1 MNDDN
6 NIPNDLEP
14 IEDNDQNQNSTS
26 TTEAEQEESKKSSPS
41 KIEGAG
47 RSMTE
52 SSESSESSES
62 GESGESGESSESS
75 ESSDSTDSTDS
86 NATTS
91 YPRTDSNK
99 KDKRLKLSGMYENWF
114 IDYASYVILERAI
127 PHIEDGLKPVQR
139 RILHVMKESDD
150 GHYTKV
156 AGIVGDTMHY
166 HPHGDASIGD
176 ALVQLGQKELLI
188 DTQGNWGNILT
199 GDGAATPRYIEAR
212 LSEFALEVAF
222 DNKVTDWTMSY
233 DGRNREPIT
242 LPVKFPLLL
251 AQGAEGIA
259 VGLSCKILPHNFNEI
274 LDAAVAYLKGEEFQ
288 LYPDFPTGGYVDVNN
303 YRDGERGGNVRVRT
317 KIEKLDNK
325 TLLVK
330 DLPYGKTTS
339 TLIDSILK
347 AAEKGK
353 IKIKKVEDNTSS
365 TAEII
370 VTLQPGTS
378 SDKAID
384 ALYAFSDCE
393 TSISP
398 NICVIKDEKP
408 QFLTATH
415 LLQFSVDHTKEILR
429 RELEIQRLETMESL
443 FFASLEKIFIEERI
457 YKDRG
462 YEQAKDE
469 DVAVK
474 HIDKRLDPFKP
485 QFYREITRDDVLRL
499 MEIKMKRIVKFN
511 SDKADNYIAMLNERL
526 ADIDYKLAHLVEHT
540 INWYENL
547 KKKYGHLHPR
557 RTTIRDFDTIVASK
571 VAEANEKLYINRQEG
586 FIGTGLKK
594 DEFICNCSD
603 IDDIIIFYKDGK
615 YKVVKVAEKLYVGKH
630 VMHVGVYKRNDTRTI
645 YNALYTDG
653 RGGTTYMKRFA
664 ITGVTRDKE
673 YDITQGK
680 PGSKVLWFTVNP
692 NGEAEVLRITLKPK
706 KHLRVLQ
713 FDVDLADMAI
723 KGKTVRGNMVTKNEI
738 HRITLKEHG
747 RSTLGDREVWFDQ
760 DILRINYEGH
770 GVSLGKFAGDDRIL
784 VIMRNGDFYTT
795 SNEATNHYEEGIL
808 RIMKYNPSLVWTA
821 ILNDADQGYVY
832 LKRFTL
838 DDNSKKQRMIGD
850 NPESSL
856 ILLTDTK
863 YPRFEVKFGGDD
875 SVRDNL
881 IVDAEEFIAVK
892 SFHAKGKRL
901 TTYKVDTVTELEPRI
916 VETDEEPVQVDI
928 DEEQESG
935 DNNEISQQEVR
946 DMLTGQTRLFDD
958 VDENSS
964 N

>member
-1 MNDDN
+1 MSNDNHTPEELNESMELNDDSAASSAT
-6 NIPNDLEP
+6 NDS
-14 IEDNDQNQNSTS
+14 DVV
-26 TTEAEQEESKKSSPS
+26 
-41 KIEGAG
+41 
-47 RSMTE
+47 
-52 SSESSESSES
+52 ES
-62 GESGESGESSESS
+62 GEPENHEPQ
-75 ESSDSTDSTDS
+75 STIPQSKS
-86 NATTS
+86 Q
-91 YPRTDSNK
+91 
-99 KDKRLKLSGMYENWF
+99 KDKKLRLSGMYENWF

-199 GDGAATPRYIEAR
+199 GDGAAAPRYIEAR

-303 YRDGERGGNVRVRT
+303 YRDGERGGSVRVRT

-325 TLLVK
+325 TLLIK

-339 TLIDSILK
+339 TLIDSILR

-415 LLQFSVDHTKEILR
+415 LLQFSVDHTKDILR
-429 RELEIQRLETMESL
+429 RELEIQRLDTMESL

-469 DVAVK
+469 DAAVN
-474 HIDKRLDPFKP
+474 HIDKRLEPFKP
-485 QFYREITRDDVLRL
+485 QFYRAITRDDILRL

-557 RTTIRDFDTIVASK
+557 KTTIRDFDTIVASK

-586 FIGTGLKK
+586 FIGTSLKK
-594 DEFICNCSD
+594 DEFVCNCSD

-615 YKVVKVAEKLYVGKH
+615 YKVIKVAEKIYVGKN
-630 VMHVGVYKRNDTRTI
+630 VMYLAVYKRNDTRTI
-645 YNALYTDG
+645 FNALYTDG

-664 ITGVTRDKE
+664 VTGVTRDRE

-680 PGSKVLWFTVNP
+680 PGSKVVWFTVNP

-706 KHLRVLQ
+706 KHLRTVQ
-713 FDVDLADMAI
+713 FDVDLADLAI
-723 KGKTVRGNMVTKNEI
+723 KGRTARGNMVTKNEI
-738 HRITLKEHG
+738 HRISLKEQG

-760 DILRINYEGH
+760 DILRLNYEGH
-770 GVSLGKFAGDDRIL
+770 GISLGKFAGDDRVL
-784 VIMRNGDFYTT
+784 VITKNGDFYTT
-795 SNEATNHYEEGIL
+795 TSEATNHYEEGIL
-808 RIMKYNPSLVWTA
+808 HIMKYDAGMVWTA

-838 DDNSKKQRMIGD
+838 DDSNKKQRLIGD

-856 ILLTDTK
+856 ILLTNEK

-875 SVRDNL
+875 SFRENM
-881 IVDAEEFIAVK
+881 IVDGEEFIAVK

-901 TTYKVDTVTELEPRI
+901 TNYNVETVTELEPRI
-916 VETDEEPVQVDI
+916 VEEATAQEGEDPDI
-928 DEEQESG
+928 ENVEALSD
-935 DNNEISQQEVR
+935 DISQQEVL
-946 DMLTGQTRLFDD
+946 DKLTGQTRLFDD
-958 VDENSS
+958 EEQPTQ
-964 N
+964 

>member
-1 MNDDN
+1 MTDDN
-6 NIPNDLEP
+6 NIN
-14 IEDNDQNQNSTS
+14 
-26 TTEAEQEESKKSSPS
+26 ESKELNEPTES
-41 KIEGAG
+41 KGVNDSTESGD
-47 RSMTE
+47 STE
-52 SSESSESSES
+52 SSVSSPQADNSASSGSPEAPAAS
-62 GESGESGESSESS
+62 PVHALP
-75 ESSDSTDSTDS
+75 D
-86 NATTS
+86 
-91 YPRTDSNK
+91 
-99 KDKRLKLSGMYENWF
+99 KDKKLRLSGMYENWF

-199 GDGAATPRYIEAR
+199 GDGAAAPRYIEAR

-222 DNKVTDWTMSY
+222 DSKVTDWTMSY

-274 LDAAVAYLKGEEFQ
+274 LDAAVAYLKGEEFH

-303 YRDGERGGNVRVRT
+303 YRDGERGGSVRVRT
-317 KIEKLDNK
+317 KIEKVDNK

-339 TLIDSILK
+339 TLIDSILR

-415 LLQFSVDHTKEILR
+415 LLQFSVDHTKDILR
-429 RELEIQRLETMESL
+429 RELEIQRLDTMESL

-469 DVAVK
+469 DAAVA
-474 HIDKRLDPFKP
+474 HIDKRLEPFKP
-485 QFYREITRDDVLRL
+485 QFYRAITRDDILRL

-557 RTTIRDFDTIVASK
+557 KTTIRDFDTIVASK

-586 FIGTGLKK
+586 FIGTSLKK
-594 DEFICNCSD
+594 DEYICNCSD

-615 YKVVKVAEKLYVGKH
+615 YKVVKVAEKIYVGKN
-630 VMHVGVYKRNDTRTI
+630 VMHVAVYKRNDNRTI
-645 YNALYTDG
+645 FNVLYTDG

-664 ITGVTRDKE
+664 VTGVTRDRE
-673 YDITQGK
+673 YDLTQGK
-680 PGSKVLWFTVNP
+680 PGSKILWFTVNP

-713 FDVDLADMAI
+713 FDIDLADLAI
-723 KGKTVRGNMVTKNEI
+723 KGRTARGNMVTKNEI
-738 HRITLKEHG
+738 HRITLKEQG

-760 DILRINYEGH
+760 DILRLNYEGH
-770 GVSLGKFAGDDRIL
+770 GISLGKFAGDDRVL
-784 VIMRNGDFYTT
+784 VIMKNGDFYTT
-795 SNEATNHYEEGIL
+795 TSEATNHYEEGIL
-808 RIMKYNPSLVWTA
+808 RIMKYEAGMVWTA

-838 DDNSKKQRMIGD
+838 DDNNKKQRMIGD
-850 NPESSL
+850 NPESTL
-856 ILLTDTK
+856 ILLTNEK

-875 SVRDNL
+875 SFRENM
-881 IVDAEEFIAVK
+881 IVDGEEFIAVK

-901 TTYKVDTVTELEPRI
+901 TNYNVEAVTELEPRI
-916 VETDEEPVQVDI
+916 VEEEPQSQDEEPAG
-928 DEEQESG
+928 DETPALS
-935 DNNEISQQEVR
+935 DDISQQEVL
-946 DMLTGQTRLFDD
+946 DKLTGQTRLFDD
-958 VDENSS
+958 EDNTE
-964 N
+964 